1 MHPEKAKNFFFQL
14 ITGLEYI
21 HSKGI
26 VHRDIKSE
34 NLLLTKNGN
43 IK

>member
-1 MHPEKAKNFFFQL
+1 MHPEKAKFFFAQL

-34 NLLLTKNGN
+34 NLLLTKRG
-43 IK
+43 II